1 LFLATIGGK
10 RKRNDLIRLRGLFKL
25 FLATIGDKRKGRT
38 REKGG
43 QEKKNDLIRL
53 RGLFKLFLA
62 TIKKIRNDREKVSM
76 NTIKVFMVTY

>member
-1 LFLATIGGK
+1 M
-10 RKRNDLIRLRGLFKL
+10 